1 MIRKLLI
8 LMVASAAFA
17 GSLAWAGPVK
27 MRIVIVNPS
36 TTKTQE
42 KEIKNYLPKE
52 ITLKDIR
59 DNGGLNVEFDEAQ
72 SLLFVSKK
80 VELAPGETKSFELL
94 LDDVWVVPDQKTGD
108 LRKRTDGIMEKLK
121 DSAYFDQ
128 ADLLAKTIYGR
139 LDEIL
144 RTQSDPNV
152 SRQQHIAYFRDN
164 QKILASILED
174 VDRLEKILVTTGGPP
189 NIDLMEN
196 TDVNL
201 KSPTTKTTWIVI
213 FIILIFIT
221 ILAGAFYFTWQ
232 GQARVTENI
241 FTREK
246 DATFS
251 DFNKDKKEERKPE

>member
-1 MIRKLLI
+1 MIRKLFL
-8 LMVASAAFA
+8 LMIVSASFA
-17 GSLAWAGPVK
+17 GSLSWAGPIK

-42 KEIKNYLPKE
+42 KEIKSYLPKE
-52 ITLKDIR
+52 ITLKDVK
-59 DNGGLNVEFDEAQ
+59 DSGGLNVEFDEGQ
-72 SLLFVSKK
+72 SLLFVYKK
-80 VELAPGETKSFELL
+80 VELAPGETKSFELI
-94 LDDVWVVPDQKTGD
+94 LDDVWLVPEQKVSD

-121 DSAYFDQ
+121 DSAYFVQ

-139 LDEIL
+139 LDEII
-144 RTQSDPNV
+144 RTQTDSNV
-152 SRQQHIAYFRDN
+152 SRQQHIAYYRDN
-164 QKILASILED
+164 LKLLESIMED
-174 VDRLEKILVTTGGPP
+174 IDRLEKILVTTGGPP
-189 NIDLMEN
+189 NVELMEN

-221 ILAGAFYFTWQ
+221 ILAAAFYFTWQ

-251 DFNKDKKEERKPE
+251 DFNKDKKEERKSV